1 MIMKNKKGFKIRY
14 AWYSQ
19 RSVCPESPV
28 PTYPY
33 LNFIDQL
40 EGSLHINSLNSC
52 AVFRLTFL

>member
-1 MIMKNKKGFKIRY
+1 MVFT
-14 AWYSQ
+14 AF
-19 RSVCPESPV
+19 CPESPV